1 MRLEDLKH
9 VFKSSNLSDVES
21 KGYIVHLLNKFEVA
35 LTWDNRTLLIPS
47 LLPTEDDIY
56 TPPVRVKVEFIVFTF
71 KVIFFFLL
79 FLLKYGICL

>member
-1 MRLEDLKH
+1 MGPKIFVFAGVMRLEDLNH
-9 VFKSSNLSDVES
+9 VFKSSNLGDVET

-56 TPPVRVKVEFIVFTF
+56 TPSVRVKVGTAENH
-71 KVIFFFLL
+71 
-79 FLLKYGICL
+79 LK